1 MGFFMEYSMSG
12 KEELDAVVVDSK
24 TIEEKTKEDCAGLL
38 SRILRYLKKAVS
50 DSIVPS
56 KGIHKENEH
65 AKNKI
70 FVTVPEWHSAHND
83 ESEMLRKCYAD
94 AMEIVMNKGGH
105 SVAFPILGLE
115 RQDCP
120 VDLAVDTA
128 LEILRTYSLEYDVDI
143 YLIIHDESA
152 RTLLRQRISSM
163 VEFKEYVSA
172 HYEEPV
178 KYSYSGGRSDSLS
191 EKAQKAATEIQAIL
205 PEKKKGELFWEYL
218 QTLIQ
223 REGKTN
229 AQVYKAANLD
239 RKLFSKIQKEPDSIP
254 SKRTILALAIAL
266 QLSID
271 ETNALLEQAGFAL
284 SPSVRSDIIIEYFIQ
299 NGQYD
304 IQIINEVLYVC
315 GESLLGSMSWE
326 ERMF

>member
-1 MGFFMEYSMSG
+1 MGFFMEYSMSA
-12 KEELDAVVVDSK
+12 KEELDAVVV
-24 TIEEKTKEDCAGLL
+24 EEQSGLL
-38 SRILRYLKKAVS
+38 SRILGRLRNAIS
-50 DSIVPS
+50 DSIVS
-56 KGIHKENEH
+56 FGIYKEKVH
-65 AKNKI
+65 ARHKI
-70 FVTVPEWHSAHND
+70 FVPVPEWHSGHND

-94 AMEIVMNKGGH
+94 AMEIVMNKGCH
-105 SVAFPILGLE
+105 SVAFHILGIE
-115 RQDCP
+115 MQGYP
-120 VDLAVDTA
+120 INLAVDTA
-128 LEILRTYSLEYDVDI
+128 LEILRTYSSEHDIDI

-178 KYSYSGGRSDSLS
+178 KYSYSGGRSDALS
-191 EKAQKAATEIQAIL
+191 EKAKKAATELQAIL

-254 SKRTILALAIAL
+254 SKRTVLALAIAL

-284 SPSVRSDIIIEYFIQ
+284 SPSVRSDVIIKYFIQ

-304 IQIINEVLYVC
+304 IQIINEVLYAC